1 MRKKFL
7 RDKIT
12 CLRAPVGKGQTRD
25 PTQVS
30 VVWTPTLLVVSGSR
44 EREVEGP
51 SASGVRAVYVAGGTE

>member
-1 MRKKFL
+1 ML

-12 CLRAPVGKGQTRD
+12 CLRSPVGKGQKQD

-30 VVWTPTLLVVSGSR
+30 LVCTPTLLVVSGSR

-51 SASGVRAVYVAGGTE
+51 SASGVRAESVAGGAE